1 MGDFESAFFDIIF
14 EKPKKLRKG
23 IRMRTIQLQVN
34 DTIYDQISTSGMDIQ
49 ARFDEFVAELIDDEY
64 LRSIDG
70 MVESIRDARNTLSEQ
85 GVSIDKL
92 EW

>member
-1 MGDFESAFFDIIF
+1 MH
-14 EKPKKLRKG
+14 
-23 IRMRTIQLQVN
+23 TIQLQIS
-34 DTIYDQISTSGMDIQ
+34 DAIYDQITTSGMDIQ

>member
-1 MGDFESAFFDIIF
+1 M
-14 EKPKKLRKG
+14 
-23 IRMRTIQLQVN
+23 MQTITLQVEDKVYDKFFWLLN
-34 DTIYDQISTSGMDIQ
+34 HFSKNEVTILDQSKYIS
-49 ARFDEFVAELIDDEY
+49 DDEY

-70 MVESIRDARNTLSEQ
+70 MVESIKNARNTPLEQ

>member
-1 MGDFESAFFDIIF
+1 MH
-14 EKPKKLRKG
+14 
-23 IRMRTIQLQVN
+23 TIQLQIS
-34 DTIYDQISTSGMDIQ
+34 DAIYDQITTSGMDIQ
-49 ARFDEFVAELIDDEY
+49 ARFDKFVAELIDDEY